1 MSTTLITHSDD
12 LRRLRNEGY
21 EVGIQANFLV
31 LRNIPYVAEGGGIE
45 WGTLVS
51 QLAVSGDITTKPDNH
66 VVYFDGD
73 LPHDVAGN
81 PVWKEGYAQDLR
93 DFGDG
98 LAVKWMFSRKPPDG
112 YVDYY
117 DKMTRYVRAISEPA
131 MRIDPS
137 VTPKT
142 FAVIEAESADSP
154 FKYLDTASSRAEIG
168 IATEKLKI
176 GPVAIVGLGGTG
188 SYILDMVAK
197 TPVRE
202 IHLFDD
208 DKFLQHNAFRAP
220 GAPSV
225 EALRNARFKSKAEYF
240 RDLYSPMR
248 NHIHAHGAIDDS
260 TVDTLKDM
268 DFVFIAANASARRLI
283 AEKLDEF
290 GVPFID
296 VGMGL
301 DQVESSINGLLRTTT
316 STASSRDLAR
326 QRLPAFTPKAD
337 DIYATN
343 IQVADLNALNASLAV
358 IKWKKLCGFYS
369 DFQREYS
376 SVYQV
381 NGNVLTNRTICDSE

>member
-1 MSTTLITHSDD
+1 MSTTLITRSDD

-21 EVGIQANFLV
+21 EIVVQANFLV
-31 LRNIPYVAEGGGIE
+31 LRNIPYVAEGGE
-45 WGTLVS
+45 VAWGTLVS
-51 QLAVSGDITTKPDNH
+51 QLAVSGDITTKPDDH

-73 LPHDVAGN
+73 LPRDVEGN
-81 PVWKEGYAQDLR
+81 PVWKEGYTPHSQ

-131 MRIDPS
+131 AILDPS
-137 VTPKT
+137 ATPKT
-142 FAVIEAESADSP
+142 FTVIEAESADSP

-168 IATEKLKI
+168 VATEKLKI

-188 SYILDMVAK
+188 SYILDLVAK

-208 DKFLQHNAFRAP
+208 DKFLQHNAFRSP
-220 GAPSV
+220 GAPSI
-225 EALRNARFKSKAEYF
+225 EALRSARSKAEYF
-240 RDLYSPMR
+240 RDLYLPMR
-248 NHIHAHGAIDDS
+248 NHIHAHGAIDES
-260 TVDTLKDM
+260 TVDSLKDM
-268 DFVFIAANASARRLI
+268 EFVFIAANGSARRLI
-283 AEKLDEF
+283 AEKLEEYD
-290 GVPFID
+290 VPFID

-301 DQVESSINGLLRTTT
+301 DQVESLIHGLLRATT
-316 STASSRDLAR
+316 STASTRDLAR
-326 QRLPAFTPKAD
+326 QRLPVPTPEAD

-369 DFQREYS
+369 DFQSEYS

-381 NGNVLTNRTICDSE
+381 NGNVLTNRTIRDSD